1 MSTRPYSACPQL
13 RSHVPPRVVDALA
26 AGGYHVHR
34 VGSAAYIHGPVCS
47 GATPDR
53 QGSLQDDRRP
63 TLHLLFGV
71 WGRRGHV
78 PSWADRLGA
87 PSAGYLRRACRLDLE
102 RRGRHYCRDGRGRFL
117 ARLPWYRIPPVQV
130 YSFEPAGLSLVDT
143 EELRA
148 ADRRAELR
156 KRGYWA

>member
-1 MSTRPYSACPQL
+1 MSTRPYSAIPEL

-34 VGSAAYIHGPVCS
+34 VGVAAYVHGPA
-47 GATPDR
+47 G
-53 QGSLQDDRRP
+53 
-63 TLHLLFGV
+63 HFLFGV
-71 WGRRGHV
+71 WDRRGHV
-78 PSWADRLGA
+78 PSWADRLGFLS
-87 PSAGYLRRACRLDLE
+87 PGYLRRARRRELE
-102 RRGRHYCRDGRGRFL
+102 HRGRLFLRDERGRFL
-117 ARLPWYRIPPVQV
+117 VRLPWYRVPPVQV